1 MPHRIGK
8 IIDLWCTGVLIL
20 ALSIIAL
27 VALLHAPIGTLEMD
41 GSMLGIPAFLIFLG
55 GKSVRFI
62 LSAG

>member
-20 ALSIIAL
+20 ALSI
-27 VALLHAPIGTLEMD
+27 VALAALLGAAAGTVEID
-41 GSMLGIPAFLIFLG
+41 GIVFGIPAFLIFLG